1 MSFNWK
7 ASGLFAAGVAFGT
20 AGIKIL
26 SSPLSLLLANMI
38 RFKSASGY
46 VYETIR
52 KKVQEIA
59 DCGKNDSKGII

>member
-26 SSPLSLLLANMI
+26 SSKED
-38 RFKSASGY
+38 RKS
-46 VYETIR
+46 V
-52 KKVQEIA
+52 V
-59 DCGKNDSKGII
+59 